1 MRRRLAASPHVGDP
15 IPPTARLTPTVHNVW
30 VRMTEFWARM
40 ERHLGAAYART
51 WAREHVL
58 LELDDRTVVQAFDA
72 GEDAKTVWR
81 AVWRTLQLPASER

>member
-40 ERHLGAAYART
+40 ERHLGGAYART
-51 WAREHVL
+51 WAREHAL

-81 AVWRTLQLPASER
+81 AVWRALQLPASER

>member
-1 MRRRLAASPHVGDP
+1 
-15 IPPTARLTPTVHNVW
+15 
-30 VRMTEFWARM
+30 M

-81 AVWRTLQLPASER
+81 AVWRALQLPASER